1 MRNLNQKQK
10 SWVMNNTPI
19 GTVLSSTEESTIKI
33 VDHEP
38 GCVIVQTTLTDK
50 VSEENYNMGLITKE
64 ELLSGNP
71 KITTRLSRFL
81 YNSPVWKTY
90 FPELLNI
97 KSK

>member
-1 MRNLNQKQK
+1 MRNLNQKQEA
-10 SWVMNNTPI
+10 WVMNNTPI
-19 GTVLSSTEESTIKI
+19 GTVLSSTEEYTMKI
-33 VDHEP
+33 VDHEL
-38 GCVIVQTTLTDK
+38 GVVIVETTHTAKALED
-50 VSEENYNMGLITKE
+50 NYNMGLITKE

-71 KITTRLSRFL
+71 KITTRLSRFF